1 MKPGTIVPGFMTRL
15 PTDTRAGNDG
25 SQGRQRSMTG
35 NGSGNIT
42 IGHVWG
48 IPIQINPSTFL
59 ILALVTWTL
68 ARPEGLLADTY
79 PELSV
84 TGLWLTAL
92 LTALL
97 FFASILLHELAH
109 AWVARRNGI
118 PVVSITLYIFGGI
131 AQIGGK
137 PKTPGAEFRIAAV
150 GPASSLVLAAIF
162 YGLSQAFTDRGFFAA
177 SSEWLAYINLVLAVF
192 NLLPG
197 YPLDGGRI
205 LESIVWGLTAKQETG
220 VKVAGT
226 AGQIIAY
233 GLMGLGVFRV
243 FQGDVFGGIWYILI
257 GFILHNAATTEKRV
271 FLQQGQLAGIPV
283 SQVMGIV
290 REPEVPA
297 GLTMQDLVE
306 RHILGQGQGSFIVTA
321 AGNPVGVLNLRDV
334 SNVPR
339 ANWEQTTIGDIMT
352 PLTDLPRV
360 GPNDELLTAVQLM
373 DANQLLQLPVFD
385 GSRLAGLLTRDEVIR
400 HLRLRSEAGL

>member
-1 MKPGTIVPGFMTRL
+1 MM
-15 PTDTRAGNDG
+15 
-25 SQGRQRSMTG
+25 GRG
-35 NGSGNIT
+35 DGNIT

-68 ARPEGLLADTY
+68 ARNLLPPAY
-79 PELSV
+79 PELGDI
-84 TGLWLTAL
+84 GLWLTAL

-97 FFASILLHELAH
+97 FFASILFHELAH

-131 AQIGGK
+131 AQLGGK
-137 PKTPGAEFRIAAV
+137 PKTAGAEFRVAAI
-150 GPASSLVLAAIF
+150 GPLSSLVLVAIF
-162 YGLSQAFTDRGFFAA
+162 YGLHQWFGDRGYFGA
-177 SSEWLAYINLVLAVF
+177 SSEWLANINLILALF

-205 LESIVWGLTAKQETG
+205 LESIVWGFTRKQETG

-233 GLMGLGVFRV
+233 GLIGIGGYRA
-243 FQGDVFGGIWYILI
+243 FQGDVIGGVWMVII
-257 GFILHNAATTEKRV
+257 GFILHNAATVEKKA
-271 FLQQGQLAGIPV
+271 FLQQGQLAGTPV

-290 REPEVPA
+290 REPEVQA
-297 GLTMQDLVE
+297 GLTMQHLVE
-306 RHILGQGQGSFIVTA
+306 RHILGQGQASFIVTA
-321 AGNPVGVLNLRDV
+321 AGNPVGVLSLRDV

-339 ANWEQTTIGDIMT
+339 ADWDQTTTGDVMT

-385 GSRLAGLLTRDEVIR
+385 GTQLAGLLTRDEVIR